1 MGREKPAR
9 PGVSLPIVSRVSYQS
24 PPVLLPPIP
33 FCPAPLHLLGHH
45 PPFSSSQ
52 ASSPHLAGRSPPCIR
67 RGARDG
73 AGSSPPHLPMPASAG
88 LLSGEPPSPASSRS
102 RSSSPRTSSEAR
114 TSGFACHN
122 HARLVFV
129 RSGEAGPWESHGGN
143 PSRISPNPLVS
154 LLSVA
159 SGRPARGSPPP
170 SLPFFTR
177 QGRRC
182 SAAVFTA
189 GEQADGFHGAA
200 IVFSLASKA
209 EPTVHNSRSVGRP
222 CRGHGVLTRSLPVR
236 GGRRCLG
243 RFQLC
248 ATASNSDSYIA
259 KVNLLPIIP
268 LCSLSLSMHWP
279 VRASRG
285 TCWRPRSREASWGVD
300 VQYSI
305 HEVPAIL
312 QIGPWAHSRITRYV
326 IVGLDF

>member
-1 MGREKPAR
+1 MEQGRH
-9 PGVSLPIVSRVSYQS
+9 LPISRC
-24 PPVLLPPIP
+24 PPRP
-33 FCPAPLHLLGHH
+33 
-45 PPFSSSQ
+45 
-52 ASSPHLAGRSPPCIR
+52 ASSPASHHRPRPPALGHQVQGRAVRQGRAALPATTTLASSSSDPVRQGHGNPTEETLAAFPPIRSR
-67 RGARDG
+67 A
-73 AGSSPPHLPMPASAG
+73 SSP
-88 LLSGEPPSPASSRS
+88 SR
-102 RSSSPRTSSEAR
+102 
-114 TSGFACHN
+114 
-122 HARLVFV
+122 L
-129 RSGEAGPWESHGGN
+129 
-143 PSRISPNPLVS
+143 
-154 LLSVA
+154 
-159 SGRPARGSPPP
+159 GRPARGSPPP

-209 EPTVHNSRSVGRP
+209 EPTVHNRSPLPSLWNPCLSFFSHAPCLPNSRSVGRP

-279 VRASRG
+279 VRSSRG